1 MSEAIIESAKEN
13 WSESDFDMFPSA
25 FVYGGKKSNKF
36 VVICDVIEKMSERAD
51 KRNNNRC
58 DYDFFHIFIVTLF
71 LKKLVA
77 YACI

>member
-1 MSEAIIESAKEN
+1 MSEAVIEPAKKD
-13 WSESDFDMFPSA
+13 WSEGDFDMFPSA
-25 FVYGGKKSNKF
+25 FVYGCKKSNKF
-36 VVICDVIEKMSERAD
+36 VVICHVIKKMSERAD

-58 DYDFFHIFIVTLF
+58 DYDFFHIFIVTFF